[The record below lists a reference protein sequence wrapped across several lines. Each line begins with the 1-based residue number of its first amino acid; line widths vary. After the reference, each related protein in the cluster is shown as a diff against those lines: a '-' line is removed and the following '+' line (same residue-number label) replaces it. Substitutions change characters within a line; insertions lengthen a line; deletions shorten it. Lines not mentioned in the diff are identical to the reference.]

1 MGWSDECQH
10 IKIMS
15 MLRRRRMCDWL
26 EGGGRLLKGA
36 SRLHF
41 VDADN
46 IVDGECQWLCVS
58 QHRKPADRI

>member
-1 MGWSDECQH
+1 
-10 IKIMS
+10 
-15 MLRRRRMCDWL
+15 MCDWL

-58 QHRKPADRI
+58 QHRKPADRN